1 MSALSNI
8 EDERISFDEYEI
20 GELGVE
26 YDDQE
31 PQEVLR
37 WGVETFAPSRLAI
50 CTSFQSDGMAL
61 LDMAWKIDP
70 NIRVFTVDTGRMP
83 AETYEL
89 MERVTERYGIQIE
102 VYYPDP
108 KTLEPLILQHGINL
122 FRKSVPNRLKC
133 CDARKI
139 QPLRKVLDGLDC
151 WITGLRRD
159 QWATRSNIR
168 KIELDNDHGGLV
180 KLSPLADWTDEEVWD
195 YIRAND
201 VPYHSLYD
209 QGYKSIG
216 CAPCTRPVEPGAD
229 SRSGRWWWEKNAPK
243 ECGMH
248 CAIETGGFE
257 HQAEAIIGHQRPTA

>member
-1 MSALSNI
+1 MSALASV
-8 EDERISFDEYEI
+8 EDDRVSFDEFEI

-37 WGVETFAPSRLAI
+37 WGIETFAPRRLAI

-61 LDMAWKIDP
+61 LDMAWRMDP
-70 NIRVFTVDTGRMP
+70 NIRVFTVDTGRLP
-83 AETYEL
+83 PETYEL
-89 MERVTERYGIQIE
+89 MERVTEKYQLQIE

-108 KTLEPLILQHGINL
+108 KTLEPLILQHGVNL
-122 FRKSVPNRLKC
+122 FYKSVPNRLKC
-133 CDARKI
+133 CDVRKI

-151 WITGLRRD
+151 WVTGLRRD

-216 CAPCTRPVEPGAD
+216 CAPCTRAVAPGAD

-257 HQAEAIIGHQRPTA
+257 HQAEVMIGRGAPE

>member
-1 MSALSNI
+1 MSALATI
-8 EDERISFDEYEI
+8 DDERVSFDEFEI

-37 WGVETFAPSRLAI
+37 WGIETFAPSRLAI

-61 LDMAWKIDP
+61 LDMAWRLDP
-70 NIRVFTVDTGRMP
+70 TIRVFTVDTGRMP

-89 MERVTERYGIQIE
+89 MERVTEKYHLQIE
-102 VYYPDP
+102 VYYPNP
-108 KTLEPLILQHGINL
+108 KTLEPLILQNGINL
-122 FRKSVPNRLKC
+122 FYKSVPNRLKC
-133 CDARKI
+133 CDVRKI

-151 WITGLRRD
+151 WVTGLRRD

-216 CAPCTRPVEPGAD
+216 CAPCTRPVQPGAD

-257 HQAEAIIGHQRPTA
+257 HQAEVMIGRGSGA